1 MVCPWHRV
9 YLHLLIPSVQGSIEG
24 TRVVGEDTGGPQE
37 AAQAGSSV
45 TPTLT
50 WSDNKNDKLNAS
62 YKWEHGNLSQNIAKS
77 KPAARCPRTASPWN
91 EYETGSM
98 LKCQFI
104 IAY

>member
-1 MVCPWHRV
+1 MVCPWHGV

-37 AAQAGSSV
+37 AAQAGSSE

>member
-1 MVCPWHRV
+1 MVCPWHGV